1 MGNEGLAEAAHAK
14 PASHPRY
21 RDELNFAEFPIA
33 AVSDVVPD
41 NQKTLE
47 FTDEIFDPSSGK
59 TVARTLTI
67 TAADKFGLPTALDD
81 EVLLGLIQLT
91 SEQEF
96 RDRRVHFSRYG
107 LIKLLGWRDESK
119 SYKRV
124 EDSLNRWAGVTL
136 QYRKAWWSKEEK
148 CWVNETFHVID
159 QVSVFDR
166 ERIERR
172 RKMAKDQPEKA
183 LSSFAWNE
191 TVFQSFQAGY
201 LKSLDFDFYKS
212 LAGAIAKRMYRFLDK
227 RFYHRGRWEFDLR
240 TFACEHIGLSKNY
253 SNSELKRK
261 LLPAVLELEGRGFI
275 TPLPEDERFRKI
287 ERGSW
292 RTVFVKAQPHP
303 RGSPS
308 QEADGDALVRELV
321 ARGITR
327 RSAQKLLAHH
337 PRGKVEE
344 KIRLYDRLKVGG
356 GGGAIRNR
364 AGWLY
369 AAIVNDYAVPPEPT
383 PTRISRGEGSATA
396 ATGVATAPDA
406 TVARDAPDDETLAF
420 ESFWGALAAA
430 EQEEFERQAVAEA
443 SPFHQKQYHAG
454 LAGRGTLWAVTRR
467 RVLQHH
473 FARTR
478 PTAVR
483 LGSGSWGSSQALTAT
498 HTPANST
505 EETLTPPGEE

>member
-212 LAGAIAKRMYRFLDK
+212 LESAIAKRMYRFLDK
-227 RFYHRGRWEFDLR
+227 RFYHRGRWEFDLQ

-261 LLPAVLELEGRGFI
+261 LLPAVRELEGRGFL
-275 TPLPEDERFRKI
+275 TPLPEAERFRQV

-292 RTVFVKAQPHP
+292 RAVFVKAQPHP

-308 QEADGDALVRELV
+308 EEAGGDTLVRELV

-327 RSAQKLLAHH
+327 RSAQKLLARH

-344 KIRLYDRLKVGG
+344 KIRLYDRLKAGG

-369 AAIVNDYAVPPEPT
+369 SAIVNDYAMPPEAT
-383 PTRISRGEGSATA
+383 PTRTSRGEGSAA
-396 ATGVATAPDA
+396 VSVATSAA
-406 TVARDAPDDETLAF
+406 GDAPDDETREF
-420 ESFWGALAAA
+420 ESFWAALAQV
-430 EQEEFERQAVAEA
+430 ERDEFERRAVAEA
-443 SPFHQKQYHAG
+443 TPFHRKQYRAG
-454 LAGRGTLWAVTRR
+454 LAERGTLWSVTRL

-478 PTAVR
+478 ATAAG

-498 HTPANST
+498 HTHANST
-505 EETLTPPGEE
+505 EDTLTPPE

>member
-1 MGNEGLAEAAHAK
+1 MVDERPAQPAHQGIT
-14 PASHPRY
+14 SHPRY

-33 AVSDVVPD
+33 AVSDTVPD

-59 TVARTLTI
+59 PVTRTLTI

-91 SEQEF
+91 SEQQF

-136 QYRKAWWSKEEK
+136 QYRKAWWSKEER

-172 RKMAKDQPEKA
+172 RRMAKDSPAKA

-212 LAGAIAKRMYRFLDK
+212 LGSAIAKRLYRFLDK
-227 RFYHRGRWEFDLR
+227 RFYHRARWEFDLQ
-240 TFACEHIGLSKNY
+240 TFACEHVGLSKNY

-261 LLPAVLELEGRGFI
+261 LLPAVRELEGRGFLA
-275 TPLPEDERFRKI
+275 PLAEADRFHQV

-292 RTVFVKAQPHP
+292 RAVFVKAQPKVRALP
-303 RGSPS
+303 P
-308 QEADGDALVRELV
+308 EDGGDTTVRELV
-321 ARGITR
+321 ARGIAQ
-327 RSAQKLLAHH
+327 RSALKLLAQH
-337 PRGKVEE
+337 PRHKIQE
-344 KIRLYDRLKVGG
+344 KIRLYDGLKARGG
-356 GGGAIRNR
+356 ERTIRNR
-364 AGWLY
+364 GGWLY
-369 AAIVNDYAVPPEPT
+369 AAIVNDYAVAAEAT
-383 PTRISRGEGSATA
+383 PHPSKAGKQGSVTA
-396 ATGVATAPDA
+396 ADVAMAPSGD
-406 TVARDAPDDETLAF
+406 THPSPQDDEGRAF
-420 ESFWGALAAA
+420 ESFWSALTEA
-430 EQEEFERQAVAEA
+430 ERVEFERQAAAEA
-443 SPFHQKQYHAG
+443 TPFLRKHYDVAPSE
-454 LAGRGTLWAVTRR
+454 RGVLWAATRR
-467 RVLQHH
+467 RILQDYYNRV
-473 FARTR
+473 APTAPQPDTTGSPRRGRKTPSEVESIPSADRTR
-478 PTAVR
+478 
-483 LGSGSWGSSQALTAT
+483 SGVS
-498 HTPANST
+498 
-505 EETLTPPGEE
+505 